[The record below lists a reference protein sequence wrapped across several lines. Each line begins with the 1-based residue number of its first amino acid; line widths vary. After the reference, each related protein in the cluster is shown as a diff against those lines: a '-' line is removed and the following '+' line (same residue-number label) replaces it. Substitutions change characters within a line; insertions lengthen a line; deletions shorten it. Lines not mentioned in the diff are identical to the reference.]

1 MLSKHASNVSLAEHL
16 ASFVRKE
23 INKGRYGT
31 VSEVVGVGL
40 CLLNEDVAR
49 RAVSGSGNGAVRTT
63 HIERTHGR
71 SEASTK
77 EKQWRQPPTSP
88 LSAWEPL
95 LAQ

>member
-49 RAVSGSGNGAVRTT
+49 RAVSGSGSGSGNGAVRTT

-71 SEASTK
+71 RWA
-77 EKQWRQPPTSP
+77 
-88 LSAWEPL
+88 
-95 LAQ
+95 

>member
-31 VSEVVGVGL
+31 VSEVEGVGL

-49 RAVSGSGNGAVRTT
+49 RAVSGGGNGAVRTT

-71 SEASTK
+71 SEA
-77 EKQWRQPPTSP
+77 
-88 LSAWEPL
+88 
-95 LAQ
+95 

>member
-49 RAVSGSGNGAVRTT
+49 RAVSGSGKGAVRTT
-63 HIERTHGR
+63 HSERTHGR
-71 SEASTK
+71 SEA
-77 EKQWRQPPTSP
+77 
-88 LSAWEPL
+88 
-95 LAQ
+95 

>member
-71 SEASTK
+71 RGA
-77 EKQWRQPPTSP
+77 
-88 LSAWEPL
+88 
-95 LAQ
+95 

>member
-40 CLLNEDVAR
+40 CLLNQDVAR

-71 SEASTK
+71 RGA
-77 EKQWRQPPTSP
+77 
-88 LSAWEPL
+88 
-95 LAQ
+95 